1 MGAQGSK
8 AGSYLEGN
16 CARANEA
23 LAVYAAAFA
32 AAHCALVWMTSTPRR
47 PALAQALELPETL
60 CVVLEMSHQA
70 RYGISWPLPWAMHLR
85 RGCLRSASLW
95 KW

>member
-1 MGAQGSK
+1 MQGSK

-32 AAHCALVWMTSTPRR
+32 AAHCALVWMTSARPLRHVLAKGRR
-47 PALAQALELPETL
+47 CKFACLLISVTMLEGCQTASTRAVTLLLPLPALLGK
-60 CVVLEMSHQA
+60 M
-70 RYGISWPLPWAMHLR
+70 
-85 RGCLRSASLW
+85 CLGA
-95 KW
+95 

>member
-1 MGAQGSK
+1 MQGSK

-32 AAHCALVWMTSTPRR
+32 AAHCALVWMTS
-47 PALAQALELPETL
+47 AQPLCCVTL
-60 CVVLEMSHQA
+60 
-70 RYGISWPLPWAMHLR
+70 GSW
-85 RGCLRSASLW
+85 CQ
-95 KW
+95 

>member
-1 MGAQGSK
+1 MQGSK

-32 AAHCALVWMTSTPRR
+32 AAHCALVWMTSAR
-47 PALAQALELPETL
+47 PLSPVLAKGKNSESRLSMTSLTKLDSTRLPLAGLCTFGATACTALG
-60 CVVLEMSHQA
+60 MSLGA
-70 RYGISWPLPWAMHLR
+70 
-85 RGCLRSASLW
+85 
-95 KW
+95 